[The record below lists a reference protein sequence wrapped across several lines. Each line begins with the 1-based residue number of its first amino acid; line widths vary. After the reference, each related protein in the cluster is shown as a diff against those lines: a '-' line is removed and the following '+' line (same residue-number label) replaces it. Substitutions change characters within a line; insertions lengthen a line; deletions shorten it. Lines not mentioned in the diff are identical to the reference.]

1 MVRGEQ
7 TSFSPP
13 AAGAAGGGSDAAV
26 LLAIDDDE
34 LNAAVLRM
42 LTAMV
47 DVQEILH
54 ATKDDSFLSLDECD
68 KVEALVDTF
77 LLEYQKLAAAADV
90 AKVWLWNNVEVDMFI
105 CHLAVQGLKI
115 EAFQ

>member
-1 MVRGEQ
+1 MRSSCPCLKGRGAEAKDLWEPI
-7 TSFSPP
+7 TH
-13 AAGAAGGGSDAAV
+13 V
-26 LLAIDDDE
+26 WRTLARGHRDYE
-34 LNAAVLRM
+34 AVLRM

-90 AKVWLWNNVEVDMFI
+90 AKVFLWKNPSKF
-105 CHLAVQGLKI
+105 H
-115 EAFQ
+115 FQ